1 MAEKHNSPYNI
12 HPIRPGI
19 VERSRLI
26 SIPLQANQPQGTIKF
41 PNQNDLIGMR
51 ITRIQLITSSQLA
64 SDPNNSGYSVLPFAQ
79 CGFATVTLNIW
90 DPSSQSP
97 ENPGQSGEWIENY
110 PLLSFY
116 DAVDS
121 NNNYQRHP
129 VLFPGT
135 VLIWES
141 CKINITTAMSNA
153 ALTSI
158 CLNISYTSSNFNTFN
173 NRQGT
178 ANIYN

>member
-1 MAEKHNSPYNI
+1 MAEKKVSPYSL
-12 HPIRPGI
+12 HPIRPQV

-26 SIPLQANQPQGTIKF
+26 SIPLTANQIQGSIKF

-51 ITRIQLITSSQLA
+51 ITRIQLITSSQLSA
-64 SDPNNSGYSVLPFAQ
+64 DPNNAGYTPLPFAQ
-79 CGFATVTLNIW
+79 CVNATITLNIW
-90 DPSSQSP
+90 DPSSQAP
-97 ENPGQSGEWIENY
+97 DNPGQAGEWVENY

-116 DAVDS
+116 DAVDN

-141 CKINITTAMSNA
+141 CKLNVVTAMTNA
-153 ALTSI
+153 NQTSV
-158 CLNISYTSSNFNTFN
+158 LLLISYTSSNHNTFN
-173 NRQGT
+173 SRTGT